1 MAARSLVIASDVRR
15 ALADR
20 VPVVALETAVVT
32 HGLPRAPLARAP
44 TCTSDWNA
52 SAPANLALA
61 QLLAQTVRAN
71 GAVPATIGMLRGQ
84 LLVGMNAEQLQELA
98 ALPDPRKL
106 SARDLGP
113 AAADGASG
121 GTTVA
126 ATLVACAIAGIR
138 VFATGGIGGVHRNW
152 AVRPDVSADLH
163 AMARSPVAVVSAGA
177 KSILDLPATVEM
189 LDTLGIPVL
198 GMGTPYFPRFTTAG
212 DDTLRVQV
220 QVNNA
225 AHAAAIC
232 AAHWEFNPGTG
243 VLVANPP
250 PDESALPH
258 QELEAATIGAE
269 RAAHAAGI
277 GGAALTPF
285 LLDHVARTTQGRSV
299 EANIALLNANARLG
313 AALAAQLVSNTG
325 HARP

>member
-1 MAARSLVIASDVRR
+1 MAARTLVIAPDVRR
-15 ALADR
+15 ALAAR

-32 HGLPRAPLARAP
+32 HGLPRTPFERAP
-44 TCTSDWNA
+44 KCASDWNTA
-52 SAPANLALA
+52 APANLALA
-61 QLLAQTVRAN
+61 QLLSKTVRAS
-71 GAVPATIGMLRGQ
+71 GAVPASIGMLKGQ
-84 LLVGMNAEQLQELA
+84 LVVGLSAEQLEELA
-98 ALPDPRKL
+98 ALPNPRKL

-113 AAADGASG
+113 ATADGASG

-152 AVRPDVSADLH
+152 TSRPDVSADLH
-163 AMARSPVAVVSAGA
+163 ALARSPVAVISAGA

-220 QVNNA
+220 QVSDA

-232 AAHWEFNPGTG
+232 TAHWEFNPGTG

-250 PDESALPH
+250 PAECALPH
-258 QELEAATIGAE
+258 HDLEAATLAAE

-285 LLDHVARTTQGRSV
+285 LLEHVARTTQGRSV
-299 EANIALLNANARLG
+299 EANIGLLNSNARLG
-313 AALAAQLVSNTG
+313 AELAAELVSNTPK
-325 HARP
+325 A